1 MQVVE
6 WLYHTLNLK
15 ANPFS
20 GTLVLGWALTMI
32 GYWARKLP
40 EYLLNLFMRTFSREL
55 VFDDYSHWNI
65 SLRLYKNFMRLA
77 QETTLTNRWATRFT
91 INYLEKEGRLTPT
104 VGRQPFVYQGKF
116 GWFSV
121 VEHRPENLSDS
132 TSGTRHQVSVRLF
145 TRSRAVLESLAA
157 TLNEKPIEDSYRSI
171 YTAGEGTLA
180 GAMSFV
186 QYNPSNGLD
195 SVIMSDVVKTQL
207 IERLTFFK
215 NNRQWYVERGIPY
228 KLCILLYGPPGT
240 GKTSLA
246 KAISQH
252 MDKDVFVASPITE
265 RTFALGMRSS
275 AMEEGHLVM
284 VLEEIDSVFS
294 QDVFVGD
301 SGSGD
306 NVKKRQ
312 SPISRTTLLGVL
324 DGCMTPDGMVV
335 IMTTNHPD
343 KLDPALVRPGRV
355 DISLHI
361 EAFDAAQAMQMARRM
376 YGNEELFRITQFPKG
391 LTGAQIQNAF
401 LCNPENPSAFID
413 DLWKLEAARE
423 AQLAMKSI
431 MSS

>member
-40 EYLLNLFMRTFSREL
+40 EYLVDLFMRTFSREL

-104 VGRQPFVYQGKF
+104 IGRQPFVYQGKF

-121 VEHRPENLSDS
+121 VEHRPENISDS
-132 TSGTRHQVSVRLF
+132 TTGTRHQVSVRLF

-171 YTAGEGTLA
+171 YTASEGTLA

-306 NVKKRQ
+306 KVQKRQ

>member
-65 SLRLYKNFMRLA
+65 SVRLYKNFMRLA
-77 QETTLTNRWATRFT
+77 QETKLTNRWATRFT

-121 VEHRPENLSDS
+121 VEHRPENISDS
-132 TSGTRHQVSVRLF
+132 TTGTRHQVSVRLF
-145 TRSRAVLESLAA
+145 TRKRAVLESLAA
-157 TLNEKPIEDSYRSI
+157 TLNEKPVEDSYRSI
-171 YTAGEGTLA
+171 FSTGEGGLGGVMT
-180 GAMSFV
+180 FI
-186 QYNPSNGLD
+186 QHNPSKGLD
-195 SVIMSDVVKTQL
+195 SVILDADVKKQL
-207 IERLTFFK
+207 LERIAFFT
-215 NNRQWYVERGIPY
+215 NNRQWYVDRGIPY

-246 KAISQH
+246 KAISQQ
-252 MDKDVFVASPITE
+252 MDKHVYVASPITE
-265 RTFALGMRSS
+265 RTFSIGMRSS

-294 QDVFVGD
+294 QDVVVSD
-301 SGSGD
+301 AGSSD
-306 NVKKRQ
+306 TVKKKQ

-335 IMTTNHPD
+335 IMTTNHPE

-361 EAFDAAQAMQMARRM
+361 EAFDAGQAMQMARKL
-376 YGNEELFRITQFPKG
+376 YGNEDLFRITQFPKG

-401 LCNPENPSAFID
+401 LCNPENPSVFID
-413 DLWKLEAARE
+413 DLWKLDAARE
-423 AQLAMKSI
+423 AQIAMKSI
-431 MSS
+431 MSG